1 MVFARQSLKKMFKLS
16 RLLTKEVVSAT
27 NNFFAKVVWSHKH
40 KLECVKYEVE
50 VSCMFLCS
58 LFGNTFKSFVHLYCK
73 EILPM
78 AMRLNRFFESCRND
92 VKNLASDI

>member
-27 NNFFAKVVWSHKH
+27 NNFLAKVVWSHKH

-50 VSCMFLCS
+50 VSFIFLC
-58 LFGNTFKSFVHLYCK
+58 LFFGNIFKSFVHLKYWD
-73 EILPM
+73 ILPIGLKSFCQIVM
-78 AMRLNRFFESCRND
+78 HERPP
-92 VKNLASDI
+92 K